1 MPLLSPDEIRI
12 RDPFVL
18 PDAAGQDY
26 YLYGTTDPEPWHEQ
40 RATGFDA
47 YRSRDLLR
55 WEGPFP
61 VFRPAPGF
69 WGTHHFWAPEVH
81 RWQGRYFMFASF
93 KGSGRHRGT
102 QVLVADHPLGPFQP
116 HSPLAVTPADCE
128 CLDGTLYVAPEGT
141 PWMIFSRDW
150 TQTTVGAYAA
160 RPLTPDLSAA
170 AGPAIE
176 LFPVSDAPWV
186 IAPPWQAER
195 TAQGLP
201 PCYVADGAFPFRSP
215 AGVLC
220 LLFSSWGGRRLRHR
234 PHPLAQRRPARPLAA
249 GPRADLCRQR
259 RPRHGVHRL
268 RRRGAADPAP
278 AQRSRPRAP
287 ALFPL
292 SPRPAH
298 DRVTRPGRAA
308 LDAGAPFRVCWRLP

>member
-186 IAPPWQAER
+186 IAPPWQAGR

-215 AGVLC
+215 AGELC
-220 LLFSSWGGRRLRHR
+220 LLFSSWGAGGYATGLTRSRSGDLR
-234 PHPLAQRRPARPLAA
+234 
-249 GPRADLCRQR
+249 GPWQ
-259 RPRHGVHRL
+259 P
-268 RRRGAADPAP
+268 DPAP
-278 AQRSRPRAP
+278 IFAANGGHAMVFTGFDGEVRLTLHQPNDPAPEHPRFFPFPHGRPMTA
-287 ALFPL
+287 
-292 SPRPAH
+292 
-298 DRVTRPGRAA
+298 
-308 LDAGAPFRVCWRLP
+308 

>member
-116 HSPLAVTPADCE
+116 HSPLAVTPDDCE

-215 AGVLC
+215 AGELC
-220 LLFSSWGGRRLRHR
+220 LLFSSWGAGGYATGLTRSRSGDLR
-234 PHPLAQRRPARPLAA
+234 
-249 GPRADLCRQR
+249 GPWQ
-259 RPRHGVHRL
+259 P
-268 RRRGAADPAP
+268 DPAP
-278 AQRSRPRAP
+278 IFAANGGHAMVFTGFDGEVRLTLHQPNDPAPEHPRFFPFPHGRPMTA
-287 ALFPL
+287 
-292 SPRPAH
+292 
-298 DRVTRPGRAA
+298 
-308 LDAGAPFRVCWRLP
+308 

>member
-186 IAPPWQAER
+186 ITPPWQAER

-215 AGVLC
+215 AGELC
-220 LLFSSWGGRRLRHR
+220 LLFSSWGAGGYATGLTRSRSGDLR
-234 PHPLAQRRPARPLAA
+234 
-249 GPRADLCRQR
+249 GPWQ
-259 RPRHGVHRL
+259 P
-268 RRRGAADPAP
+268 DPAP
-278 AQRSRPRAP
+278 IFAANGGHAMVFTGFDGEMRLTLHQPNDPAPEHPRFFPFPHGRPMTA
-287 ALFPL
+287 
-292 SPRPAH
+292 
-298 DRVTRPGRAA
+298 
-308 LDAGAPFRVCWRLP
+308 